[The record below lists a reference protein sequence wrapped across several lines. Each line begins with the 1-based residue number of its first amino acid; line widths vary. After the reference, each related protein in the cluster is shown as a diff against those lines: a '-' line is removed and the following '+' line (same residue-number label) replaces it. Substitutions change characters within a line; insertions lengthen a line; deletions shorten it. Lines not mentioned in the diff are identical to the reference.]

1 MDTNWEN
8 NKFITLPR
16 KVVESWDWAQ
26 NVCIDEMNNFVED
39 EFPVI
44 PLVFKIIDIIEL
56 IESQYLVIVPKY

>member
-1 MDTNWEN
+1 MDTNWAN
-8 NKFITLPR
+8 RKFITWPR

-39 EFPVI
+39 DFPVI

-56 IESQYLVIVPKY
+56 IESQKSVIVPKY

>member
-39 EFPVI
+39 DVPVI

-56 IESQYLVIVPKY
+56 IESQKSVIVPKY

>member
-1 MDTNWEN
+1 MDTNWTN

-26 NVCIDEMNNFVED
+26 NLCIDEMNNFVED
-39 EFPVI
+39 NFPVI

-56 IESQYLVIVPKY
+56 IESRKSVIVPKY